1 MMNSKVIYSDAILKV
16 STTGRNLGL
25 VGFIENKSDN
35 TIILLGDKHYSIEA
49 GSYQEIYSDFPDQ
62 INLLKSFY
70 NSKPSYG
77 TDKKLILVGMT
88 EVKYQRLLNAIQSI

>member
-1 MMNSKVIYSDAILKV
+1 MNSKVIYSDAILEV
-16 STTGRNLGL
+16 STTGRDSGL